1 MTPEQAVAQLA
12 HSDARFQLGEA
23 DLAGERYRVFANAP
37 THVRQLLEQA
47 AAAYA
52 GRDALVYRDERWT
65 HDRLCRDVKRVADA
79 LARELDVQPGEPV
92 AMALRNYPEL
102 PILILAVAALG
113 AVAVP
118 MNAWWTPDE
127 LRYALEDCRARVVFA
142 DASRQQRI
150 QPFADALGLVV
161 VAVRDAEGD
170 RRYDDL
176 LRMGDDRAWP
186 AVDIEA
192 DDDFAVIYSSGS
204 SGRAKGVVLTHRG
217 VISSVYSR
225 LMTTALL
232 PLLMDSPPSTP
243 PAPAALVATPLFH
256 VTALQA
262 VLLPGFAN
270 GAKLVL
276 MYKWDADEA
285 VRLIERERITHF
297 TGVPTQAVDLMEAA
311 HRMGVHLDS
320 LVAVGSGGD
329 KMPAA
334 QVPRLA
340 AAFPG
345 AAIATGW
352 GMTETNSLGTVLL
365 GPDYLAHSESAGRPL
380 PPLQDFRIVDEAGA
394 AVAAGEVGELTVR
407 SAANMRCY
415 LNHPEATAAAVRHG
429 WLHTG
434 DLARVDAEGLYY
446 IVGRRDSLI
455 IRGGENISCLEV
467 EGALYRHP
475 AVAEAAVFGI
485 PDERLGE
492 TVGVAIQLKAG
503 VRLDADALTAF
514 LAGHLARFKVPARFW
529 FRDEPLPRG
538 GTDKIDRR
546 ALRAEC
552 LAEVQPESRQA

>member
-1 MTPEQAVAQLA
+1 MTPQEAVAQLA
-12 HSDARFQLGEA
+12 RTDARFQLGEA
-23 DLAGERYRVFANAP
+23 DVAGERYRVFANAP
-37 THVRQLLEQA
+37 VHVRELLDQA

-65 HDRLCRDVKRVADA
+65 HERLCRDVGRVANA

-92 AMALRNYPEL
+92 AMVLRNYPEL

-118 MNAWWTPDE
+118 MNAWWTSDE
-127 LRYALEDCRARVVFA
+127 LRYALADCRARVVFA

-150 QPFADALGLVV
+150 QPFADALGLVM
-161 VAVRDAEGD
+161 VAVRDAAGEW
-170 RRYDDL
+170 RYDDL
-176 LRMGDDRAWP
+176 LRVGDDRAWP
-186 AVDIEA
+186 VVAIDA

-232 PLLMDSPPSTP
+232 PLLMDSPPPTP
-243 PAPAALVATPLFH
+243 PAPAALVTTPLFH

-276 MYKWDADEA
+276 MYKWEPDEA

-297 TGVPTQAVDLMEAA
+297 TGVPTQSVDLMEAA
-311 HRMGVHLDS
+311 RRTGLDLDS

-345 AAIATGW
+345 AALATGW
-352 GMTETNSLGTVLL
+352 GMTETNSLGTLLL
-365 GPDYLAHSESAGRPL
+365 GPEYLAHPEAAGRPL
-380 PPLQDFRIVDEAGA
+380 PPLQDFRIVDEADEP
-394 AVAAGEVGELTVR
+394 VAPGEVGELTVR

-415 LNHPEATAAAVRHG
+415 LNRPEDTAATVRAG

-455 IRGGENISCLEV
+455 IRGGENVSCLEV

-475 AVAEAAVFGI
+475 AVAEAGVFGI

-492 TVGVAIQLKAG
+492 SVGAAIQLKPD
-503 VRLDADALTAF
+503 VRLDAEALAAF
-514 LAGHLARFKVPARFW
+514 LSGHLARFKIPTRIW
-529 FRDEPLPRG
+529 FRDQPLPRG

-552 LAEVQPESRQA
+552 LADTQPVSGKA

>member
-1 MTPEQAVAQLA
+1 MTPQEAVAHLA
-12 HSDARFQLGEA
+12 RTDARFQLGEA
-23 DLAGERYRVFANAP
+23 DVFGAPYRVFTNAASHVRELLANAAP
-37 THVRQLLEQA
+37 
-47 AAAYA
+47 AYA
-52 GRDALVYRDERWT
+52 GREALVYGDERWT
-65 HDRLCRDVKRVADA
+65 HDRLCRDVRRVANA
-79 LARELDVQPGEPV
+79 LASELDVQPGEPV
-92 AMALRNYPEL
+92 AMVLRNYPEL
-102 PILILAVAALG
+102 PILTLAVAALG

-118 MNAWWTPDE
+118 MNAWWSSDE

-142 DASRQQRI
+142 DAARQQRI
-150 QPFADALGLVV
+150 QPFADELGLVM
-161 VAVRDAEGD
+161 VAVRDAVGD
-170 RRYDDL
+170 RCYGDL
-176 LRMGDDRAWP
+176 LRVGDDRAWP
-186 AVDIEA
+186 AVDIA
-192 DDDFAVIYSSGS
+192 TDDDFAVIYSSGS

-232 PLLMDSPPSTP
+232 PFLMDSPPPTP
-243 PAPAALVATPLFH
+243 AAPAALVTTPLFH

-262 VLLPGFAN
+262 VLLPGLCN

-276 MYKWDADEA
+276 MHKWEPDEA
-285 VRLIERERITHF
+285 VRLIVRERITHF
-297 TGVPTQAVDLMEAA
+297 TGVPTQSVDLMEAT
-311 HRMGVHLDS
+311 RRIGVHLDS

-340 AAFPG
+340 AAFPN

-365 GPDYLAHSESAGRPL
+365 GPDYLAHPESAGRPL
-380 PPLQDFRIVDEAGA
+380 PPLQDFRIVDESGSPV
-394 AVAAGEVGELTVR
+394 AVGEVGELTVR
-407 SAANMRCY
+407 SAANMRGY
-415 LNHPEATAAAVRHG
+415 LNQPEATAAAVRGG

-475 AVAEAAVFGI
+475 AVAEAGVFGI

-492 TVGVAIQLKAG
+492 SVGAAIQLKPD
-503 VRLDADALTAF
+503 VRLDAAVLADF
-514 LAGHLARFKVPARFW
+514 LAGHLARFKVPTRIW
-529 FRDEPLPRG
+529 FRDQPLPRG

-552 LAEVQPESRQA
+552 LAEVQPVSGKG